1 MIENAKWQLRYLV
14 ERGRIL
20 FQKDMLTVENGP
32 LLVLEGNVRTDP
44 HDVSLNLYL
53 VLSEMGYPLEIRKG
67 AKTASGRPIIGGM
80 QRTLTDSLTT
90 KKKIV
95 AFFGQPSDLSPA
107 SEEGS
112 GYYSHE
118 TSFFS
123 YDTTHIIEASEYGGT
138 RTLRALLE
146 GNEAVFYDN
155 PNNISIHYRTPNDAE
170 KQLLIQRCF
179 MRAHEVALKMNEP
192 ESNSPDYRRQRFAD
206 EMKNQPLYEEL
217 RASGIQR
224 IDPPGIREV
233 IRTNV
238 RDILARN
245 PQLLP

>member
-1 MIENAKWQLRYLV
+1 MIEKAKWQVHYLV
-14 ERGRIL
+14 ERGKTL
-20 FQKDMLTVENGP
+20 FQKDILTVENGP
-32 LLVLEGNVRTDP
+32 LTVWAGNVSTDP
-44 HDVSLNLYL
+44 YDVSLNLYSA
-53 VLSEMGYPLEIRKG
+53 LSEMGYPLEIRKG
-67 AKTASGRPIIGGM
+67 AKTASGKPIIGGM

-90 KKKIV
+90 KKKIA
-95 AFFGQPSDLSPA
+95 AFFGHPSDLNPA

-112 GYYSHE
+112 GLYSPE
-118 TSFFS
+118 TSIFS
-123 YDTTHIIEASEYGGT
+123 YDTTEVIETSVYGGT

-146 GNEAVFYDN
+146 GNEAVFYDS
-155 PNNISIHYRTPNDAE
+155 PIHLSIHYRVPNNAE

-179 MRAHEVALKMNEP
+179 MRAHEVALRMI
-192 ESNSPDYRRQRFAD
+192 ESESSPPDYGRQRFED
-206 EMKNQPLYEEL
+206 EIKNQPLYEEL

-233 IRTNV
+233 IRTNA